1 MFAPRVIPCL
11 LLRGAGLVKTRNFRD
26 PVYVG
31 DPINAVKIFN
41 GKEVDELVILDIGAT
56 LERRGPDIERLR
68 DLASEAF
75 MPLCYGG
82 GIATFEQ
89 AGAVFSSGFEK
100 VAINTSSFSN
110 LALLTEIAS
119 HYGNQSVVAGIDVKK
134 DWLGRARVV
143 ARCGRQATGLAP
155 AQWAKRVVDA
165 GAGEIFL
172 NSVDR
177 DGCMEGFDLRL
188 VREVCDVVPV
198 PVVACGGAGN
208 KQHLAAALHAGASAV
223 AAGSMF
229 VFNGPQRAVLI
240 SYLTPAEMVDLPRP
254 KGK

>member
-1 MFAPRVIPCL
+1 MQ
-11 LLRGAGLVKTRNFRD
+11 GSGLVKTRNFKK

-56 LERRGPDIERLR
+56 PQRRAPDVARLR
-68 DLASEAF
+68 DIASEAF

-82 GIATFEQ
+82 GISTFSQ
-89 AGAVFSSGFEK
+89 AVSVFSAGFEK
-100 VAINTSSFSN
+100 VAINTASFSN
-110 LALLTEIAS
+110 LGLMTEIAS
-119 HYGNQSVVAGIDVKK
+119 HYGSQSVVAGIDVKK

-143 ARCGRQATGLAP
+143 ARCGYQATGHGP
-155 AQWAKRVVDA
+155 VDWARRVVDA
-165 GAGEIFL
+165 GAGEVLL

-177 DGCMEGFDLRL
+177 DGCREGYDLRL
-188 VREVCDVVPV
+188 VREVSDAVRV

-208 KQHLAAALHAGASAV
+208 MEHLAEALRSGASAV

-229 VFNGPQRAVLI
+229 VFCGARTAVLI
-240 SYLTPAEMVDLPRP
+240 SYPSPRELEKLPRP
-254 KGK
+254 GVKKLFS